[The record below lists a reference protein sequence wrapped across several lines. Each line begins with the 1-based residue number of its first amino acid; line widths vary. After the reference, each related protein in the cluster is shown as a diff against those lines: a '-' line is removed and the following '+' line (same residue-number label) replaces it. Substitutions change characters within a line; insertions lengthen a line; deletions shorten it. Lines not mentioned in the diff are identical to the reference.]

1 MGDLLPYLQL
11 YDTRWSS
18 IPINEMK
25 TTAPRTLIANMNTFV
40 TRLLAKPEYVQ
51 KLIDSIPQSND

>member
-25 TTAPRTLIANMNTFV
+25 TTAPRTLIANMNTYV
-40 TRLLAKPEYVQ
+40 TRLLAKPEYV
-51 KLIDSIPQSND
+51 